1 MIEFI
6 GVFNLNLNLRKQLAK
21 NMNFQWKNYGYKD
34 LFKEMKKQDN

>member
-6 GVFNLNLNLRKQLAK
+6 GVFKLNLNLRKQLAK

-34 LFKEMKKQDN
+34 LFKVMKKQDN

>member
-21 NMNFQWKNYGYKD
+21 NMNFQWKNYGDTD
-34 LFKEMKKQDN
+34 LFKVMKKQDN